1 MTLDLSQC
9 DDRELASLA
18 VAGQQ
23 QAFKELVGRH
33 KGAVF
38 RLIRNNVG
46 DTDEALEL
54 VQESFVSAF
63 SAINRYDPA
72 RPFRVW
78 ISRIAL
84 NKCRDWSRRRAVRS
98 FFWLAKP
105 IEADDILESDAHHG
119 PSRRGPSGPDREA
132 ESRSELKLVQKAMMD
147 MPTPLREVLTLRTI
161 EELSQ
166 AETAAILGISEKAVE
181 TRLYRARTRLRAVLG
196 EAEELLG

>member
-46 DTDEALEL
+46 DTDEALDL

-72 RPFRVW
+72 RSFRVW

-105 IEADDILESDAHHG
+105 IEADDILESDA
-119 PSRRGPSGPDREA
+119 PGPDREA
-132 ESRSELKLVQKAMMD
+132 ESRAELKLVQKAMMD

-196 EAEELLG
+196 EAEQLLG

>member
-1 MTLDLSQC
+1 VTLDLSRC

-33 KGAVF
+33 KSAVF

-46 DTDEALEL
+46 DSDEALDL

-105 IEADDILESDAHHG
+105 IETDDILESDAPG
-119 PSRRGPSGPDREA
+119 PAREA
-132 ESRSELKLVQKAMMD
+132 ESRAELKLVQKAMLD
-147 MPTPLREVLTLRTI
+147 MPISLREVLTLRTI

-166 AETAAILGISEKAVE
+166 AETAAILGVSEKTVE
-181 TRLYRARTRLRAVLG
+181 TRLYRARARLKKVLDET
-196 EAEELLG
+196 EA

>member
-1 MTLDLSQC
+1 MTLELSQC

-105 IEADDILESDAHHG
+105 IEADDILESDA
-119 PSRRGPSGPDREA
+119 PGPDREA

-166 AETAAILGISEKAVE
+166 AETAAILGISERAVE